1 MVFDDWE
8 GIREGNPL
16 CHCQEFSR
24 RQIENGRVFVFRCAR
39 NEYSSHSHHH
49 AGAGWHTF
57 SAKAPIT
64 GQGTRKARTGHPA
77 HYIQISG
84 TPNLSDR
91 AHTDVYTDTHLFTDE
106 EDIYSFEKYRESRE
120 THPPRAAEIAVIET
134 CEAVGVATYLIM
146 APTIFG
152 QGTGPFN
159 RYSMQ
164 LPSMIADALGSE
176 QGDTVWSHVHIED
189 LASLFIVLLKQ
200 ICTGVT
206 IPSGRKGIYFCET
219 GEHTHREFPERLATA
234 AYELGVLLSS
244 DVKVIT
250 LEEAAEKLVFGGIS
264 TAELGYASNAR
275 TKAILGRKLGW
286 MPLHGDDWET
296 TFHDEVSAFIKSPP
310 GERDIPEFLRKH

>member
-24 RQIENGRVFVFRCAR
+24 RQIESGRDFVFRCAR
-39 NEYSSHSHHH
+39 NEFIIH
-49 AGAGWHTF
+49 AGTGWHTP
-57 SAKAPIT
+57 STKALIT
-64 GQGTRKARTGHPA
+64 GQGTRKTRTGHPA

-84 TPNLSDR
+84 TLNLGDR
-91 AHTDVYTDTHLFTDE
+91 PHTDGYTDTHLFTDE

-120 THPPRAAEIAVIET
+120 THPPRTTDIAVIET
-134 CEAVGVATYLIM
+134 GEAVGVATYIIM

-152 QGTGPFN
+152 QGTGSFN
-159 RYSMQ
+159 RASN
-164 LPSMIADALGSE
+164 
-176 QGDTVWSHVHIED
+176 TVWSHVHIED
-189 LASLFIVLLKQ
+189 LASLFIVVLKK

-219 GEHTHREFPERLATA
+219 GEHSHREFSERLATA
-234 AYELGVLLSS
+234 AYELSVLPSS
-244 DVKVIT
+244 DVKEIT
-250 LEEAAEKLVFGGIS
+250 LEEAGEKLVFGCVS
-264 TAELGYASNAR
+264 TAELGYSSNAQ

>member
-1 MVFDDWE
+1 MQVHSDSAAAV
-8 GIREGNPL
+8 GIRKTPNCISNGWSSKN
-16 CHCQEFSR
+16 CHNTS
-24 RQIENGRVFVFRCAR
+24 ITVII
-39 NEYSSHSHHH
+39 H
-49 AGAGWHTF
+49 AGAGWHTP
-57 SAKAPIT
+57 SAKALIT
-64 GQGTRKARTGHPA
+64 GQGTRKTRTGYPA

-84 TPNLSDR
+84 TLNLSDR
-91 AHTDVYTDTHLFTDE
+91 PHTDEYTDTHLFTDE

-120 THPPRAAEIAVIET
+120 THPPRATDIAVIET
-134 CEAVGVATYLIM
+134 GEAVGVATYLTIM

-164 LPSMIADALGSE
+164 LPSMMADALNSGIVSVIE
-176 QGDTVWSHVHIED
+176 QGNTVWSHVHIED

-219 GEHTHREFPERLATA
+219 GEHSHREFSERLATA
-234 AYELGVLLSS
+234 ANELGVFPSS
-244 DVKVIT
+244 DVKEIT
-250 LEEAAEKLVFGGIS
+250 LEEAAEKLVFGGGLN
-264 TAELGYASNAR
+264 AELGYASNAR
-275 TKAILGRKLGW
+275 TKAILGRKSGW

>member
-16 CHCQEFSR
+16 CHCQEISR
-24 RQIENGRVFVFRCAR
+24 RQIEGGRVFVFR
-39 NEYSSHSHHH
+39 HHH
-49 AGAGWHTF
+49 AGAGWHTT
-57 SAKAPIT
+57 SAKALIT
-64 GQGTRKARTGHPA
+64 GQGTRKTRTGHPA

-84 TPNLSDR
+84 TLNLSDR
-91 AHTDVYTDTHLFTDE
+91 PHTDEYTDTHLFTDE

-120 THPPRAAEIAVIET
+120 THPPRATDIAVIET
-134 CEAVGVATYLIM
+134 GEAVGVATYLIM

-164 LPSMIADALGSE
+164 LPCMIADALSSGIVSVIE

-200 ICTGVT
+200 ICAGVT

-219 GEHTHREFPERLATA
+219 GEHSHCKFSERLATA
-234 AYELGVLLSS
+234 AYELGVLTSS
-244 DVKVIT
+244 DVKEIT
-250 LEEAAEKLVFGGIS
+250 LEEAGEKLVFGGVS
-264 TAELGYASNAR
+264 TAELGYAS
-275 TKAILGRKLGW
+275 K
-286 MPLHGDDWET
+286 
-296 TFHDEVSAFIKSPP
+296 
-310 GERDIPEFLRKH
+310 